1 MLFDVKVADG
11 YFTAL
16 DEHGNKVIIKESLA
30 FLFIKTED
38 KPGQISYMPITY
50 ASTDLL
56 KMIHGY
62 LVEYQPETGL
72 LPRIMV
78 RYGWMDKRLNSLS
91 FKSFL
96 ELINDDRNGDS
107 SPTDRRKINEI
118 CKFLAIS
125 RKAIYQFPK
134 HQIKINPLDVM

>member
-38 KPGQISYMPITY
+38 KPGQISYIPITY
-50 ASTDLL
+50 TDTELL
-56 KMIHGY
+56 ALIHDY
-62 LVEYQPETGL
+62 LTMYQPETGL
-72 LPRIMV
+72 LPRVMV
-78 RYGWMDKRLNSLS
+78 RYGWMDKRLNALS
-91 FKSFL
+91 FKPFL
-96 ELINDDRNGDS
+96 ELINDERNGNRN
-107 SPTDRRKINEI
+107 PTDRRKINEI
-118 CKFLAIS
+118 CKFLSVS

-134 HQIKINPLDVM
+134 HQTKINTMELF